1 MIVILTS
8 SVQFSCSFLP
18 RERLRN
24 DGKLVFRDKKALDN
38 KSLIALLSVVPL
50 YTLLVICILTRTSGS
65 RRYCKTRKNVQQ
77 YCTLK
82 RLIRYVYIYLSAHII
97 YSEKWTGFQERSLR
111 KALPDLRETDKF
123 QKQIPVHI
131 FKDKRSY
138 KRAHIL
144 GIFGCITR
152 HV

>member
-1 MIVILTS
+1 MAIRSVQTGFCGTPDNMQISHSLTVVHTVFVILTS
-8 SVQFSCSFLP
+8 SVQYSCSFLP
-18 RERLRN
+18 HERLRN

-38 KSLIALLSVVPL
+38 KSLISLLSVVPL

-97 YSEKWTGFQERSLR
+97 YSEK
-111 KALPDLRETDKF
+111 
-123 QKQIPVHI
+123 
-131 FKDKRSY
+131 
-138 KRAHIL
+138 
-144 GIFGCITR
+144 
-152 HV
+152 